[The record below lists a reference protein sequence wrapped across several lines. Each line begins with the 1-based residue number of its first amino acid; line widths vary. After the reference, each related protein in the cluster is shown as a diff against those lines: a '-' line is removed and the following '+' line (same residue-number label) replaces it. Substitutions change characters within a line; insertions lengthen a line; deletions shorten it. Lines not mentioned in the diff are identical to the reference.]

1 MSSSME
7 DLYQKLLA
15 SGISEQQLEL
25 ELERKIKEFGGFMT
39 RQGILFI
46 IAKEHGIN
54 PYNDEFYKELDEMID
69 YDEFS
74 IPIAEVKEQMTNIVL
89 LGKIISFVRPYEF
102 TRKDSSVGKVS
113 SFNVADWTGIIKVVL
128 WDENVQIVENDF
140 FKEGELVRI
149 IGGYSKTGVNNSI
162 EIHIGKKGRI
172 ILAPRDV
179 SKKLR
184 SQLDMIDEKVTPIE
198 QKSPK
203 FLIKDLVDE
212 YSFIRKL
219 QGKVEIKEF
228 KEITKKSGDKT
239 FLLRIL
245 VSDESG
251 TVYVNIWGIEAIE
264 SLKLI
269 EDDCS
274 ISITNLGLKRNR
286 YTQEKELIFTK
297 KSTIM
302 IL

>member
-15 SGISEQQLEL
+15 SGISEQQLEQ

-54 PYNDEFYKELDEMID
+54 PYNDDFYKELDEMID
-69 YDEFS
+69 YDEFF
-74 IPIAEVKEQMTNIVL
+74 IPIAEVKEHMTNIVL

-128 WDENVQIVENDF
+128 WDENVQIVENGF

-184 SQLDMIDEKVTPIE
+184 SQLDMIDEKVTPLE

>member
-15 SGISEQQLEL
+15 SGISEQQLEQ

-54 PYNDEFYKELDEMID
+54 PYNDDFYKELDEMID

-74 IPIAEVKEQMTNIVL
+74 IPIAEVKEHMTNIVL

-128 WDENVQIVENDF
+128 WDENVQIVENGF

-184 SQLDMIDEKVTPIE
+184 SQLDMIDEKVTPLE

-251 TVYVNIWGIEAIE
+251 TVYVNIWGIQAIE

>member
-113 SFNVADWTGIIKVVL
+113 SFKVADWTGIIKVVL

-251 TVYVNIWGIEAIE
+251 TVYVNIWGIEAIK